1 MSTLLKVVIADD
13 HPLILMGVADL
24 LAREIGIEVQATASS
39 PSELVATLTKDL
51 PDVLVTDYS
60 MPDDERYGDGMA
72 FIGYLRRRF
81 PGLKIL
87 VLTMLTNPMIVASL
101 YDQGVAGV
109 AQKQHDHKEIIRAL
123 RTIGLGNRYYP
134 HGYTPATRA
143 SARANTRAAVGQPGA
158 APLSLED
165 RVASLSPR
173 EFEVLRLFAQGHA
186 VGEVAEKL
194 NRSIKTVSSQ
204 KTAAIRKLG
213 VANNQELIAF
223 CTQNRL
229 FGG

>member
-1 MSTLLKVVIADD
+1 MSTLLKVILADD

-24 LAREIGIEVQATASS
+24 LNREIGIEVSATASS
-39 PSELVATLTKDL
+39 PSELVDLLTREQ

-60 MPDDERYGDGMA
+60 MPDDPRYGDGIA

-101 YDQGVAGV
+101 YDLGVAGV

-123 RTIGLGNRYYP
+123 RTIALGNRYTP
-134 HGYTPATRA
+134 HGYTAPTRA
-143 SARANTRAAVGQPGA
+143 GARAAAGQSGA
-158 APLSLED
+158 APISLED